1 MEPKQFNRRILAVAL
16 LLALMLTGMGATLY
30 DLQVVNGRY

>member
-16 LLALMLTGMGATLY
+16 LLALTLLECVY
-30 DLQVVNGRY
+30 GILK